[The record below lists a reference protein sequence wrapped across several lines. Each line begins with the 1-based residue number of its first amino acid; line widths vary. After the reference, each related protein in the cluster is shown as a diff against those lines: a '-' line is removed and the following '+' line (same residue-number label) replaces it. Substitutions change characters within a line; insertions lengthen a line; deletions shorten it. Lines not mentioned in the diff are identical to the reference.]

1 MGPQRRKNRGVILSH
16 SGTRRQVVGI
26 KINNFKEETMV
37 TKRVW
42 TRVCLVLLAVI
53 FIGST
58 SIAAE
63 KKDAAKPATTKEAAV
78 KPPEKKAEEKADLID
93 INTATKD
100 QLKALEGIGDAYSQK
115 IIDGRPYAKKDQL
128 TSKKIIPDATYN
140 KIKDKI
146 IAKQPEKKK

>member
-1 MGPQRRKNRGVILSH
+1 
-16 SGTRRQVVGI
+16 
-26 KINNFKEETMV
+26 MV

-42 TRVCLVLLAVI
+42 TSVCLVLLAVI

-63 KKDAAKPATTKEAAV
+63 KKDAAKPAATKEAAV
-78 KPPEKKAEEKADLID
+78 KPPEKKAEEKVELID
-93 INTATKD
+93 INTASKD

-128 TSKKIIPDATYN
+128 TSKKIIPEATYN